1 MEYKSKFEAPKN
13 ILDAIPNGESILW
26 KGRPSLWGFSWNL
39 FGLKWITLYLSMLSI
54 VSVARF
60 FASDFY
66 TAFYVDFLPFF
77 LSGIFASI
85 ILIGLAAT
93 QTYSTVYII
102 TENRVIIKTGA
113 ALSFLISMP
122 FKKIKEVN
130 LQKRGASIGTISF
143 ELLSEKRVPYISC
156 WPSVRPWKFKRT
168 QPAFSCIGSVDEVAT
183 ILRKT
188 AMTGNISLYDPRQ
201 NLEIGSEIE
210 QKV

>member
-1 MEYKSKFEAPKN
+1 MEYKTKFEAPKN

-201 NLEIGSEIE
+201 KLEIGSEIE

>member
-1 MEYKSKFEAPKN
+1 MEYKTKFEAPKN

-85 ILIGLAAT
+85 ILIGLSAT

>member
-1 MEYKSKFEAPKN
+1 MEYKTKFEAPKN

-201 NLEIGSEIE
+201 KLEIGSGIE

>member
-1 MEYKSKFEAPKN
+1 MEYKTKFEAPKN

-188 AMTGNISLYDPRQ
+188 AMRGNISLYDPRQ

>member
-1 MEYKSKFEAPKN
+1 MEYKTKFEAPKN
-13 ILDAIPNGESILW
+13 ILDAIPDGESILW
-26 KGRPSLWGFSWNL
+26 KGKPSLWGFSWNL
-39 FGLKWITLYLSMLSI
+39 FGLKWITFYLSILSI
-54 VSVARF
+54 VSIARF
-60 FASDFY
+60 FASDFH
-66 TAFYVDFLPFF
+66 TAFYIDFLPFF

-85 ILIGLAAT
+85 ILIGLAAI
-93 QTYSTVYII
+93 QAYSTVYII

-143 ELLSEKRVPYISC
+143 ELFSKKRVPYISC
-156 WPSVRPWKFKRT
+156 WPSVRPWKFKKT
-168 QPAFSCIGSVDEVAT
+168 QPAFSCVRSVDEVAT

-188 AMTGNISLYDPRQ
+188 AMTGNISMQDPRQ
-201 NLEIGSEIE
+201 DFEIGSEIE

>member
-1 MEYKSKFEAPKN
+1 MEYKTKFEAPKN

-210 QKV
+210 QRV

>member
-1 MEYKSKFEAPKN
+1 MEYKTKFEAPKN
-13 ILDAIPNGESILW
+13 ILDAIPDGESILW

-39 FGLKWITLYLSMLSI
+39 FGLKWITFYLSILSI
-54 VSVARF
+54 VSIARF
-60 FASDFY
+60 FASDFH
-66 TAFYVDFLPFF
+66 TAFYIDFLPFF

-85 ILIGLAAT
+85 ILFGLATIQA
-93 QTYSTVYII
+93 YSTVYII

-143 ELLSEKRVPYISC
+143 ELFSKKRVPYISC
-156 WPSVRPWKFKRT
+156 WPSVRPWKFKKT
-168 QPAFSCIGSVDEVAT
+168 QPAFSCVGSVDEVAT

-188 AMTGNISLYDPRQ
+188 AMTGKISLHDPRQ
-201 NLEIGSEIE
+201 NLEHGSEIE
-210 QKV
+210 QKA

>member
-39 FGLKWITLYLSMLSI
+39 FGLKWITLYLSILSI

-85 ILIGLAAT
+85 ILICLAAT

-102 TENRVIIKTGA
+102 TENRLIIKTGA

>member
-1 MEYKSKFEAPKN
+1 MEYKTKFEAPNN

>member
-1 MEYKSKFEAPKN
+1 MEYKTKFEAPKN

-113 ALSFLISMP
+113 ERSFRISMA

>member
-1 MEYKSKFEAPKN
+1 MEYKTKFEAPKN

-85 ILIGLAAT
+85 ILIGLAAI
-93 QTYSTVYII
+93 QAYSTVYII

-143 ELLSEKRVPYISC
+143 ELFSNKRVPYISC
-156 WPSVRPWKFKRT
+156 WPSVRPWKFKKT
-168 QPAFSCIGSVDEVAT
+168 QPAFSCVRSVDEVAT

-188 AMTGNISLYDPRQ
+188 AMTGNISLHDPRQ
-201 NLEIGSEIE
+201 DFEIGSEIE

>member
-13 ILDAIPNGESILW
+13 ILDAIPNGEAILW

>member
-1 MEYKSKFEAPKN
+1 MEYKTKFEAPKN
-13 ILDAIPNGESILW
+13 ILDAIPDGESILW
-26 KGRPSLWGFSWNL
+26 KGKPSLWGFSWNL
-39 FGLKWITLYLSMLSI
+39 FGLKWITFYLSILSV
-54 VSVARF
+54 VSIARF
-60 FASDFY
+60 FASDFH
-66 TAFYVDFLPFF
+66 TAFYIDFLPFF

-85 ILIGLAAT
+85 ILIGLAAI
-93 QTYSTVYII
+93 QAYSTVYII

-143 ELLSEKRVPYISC
+143 ELFSKKRVPYISC
-156 WPSVRPWKFKRT
+156 WPSVRPWKFKKT
-168 QPAFSCIGSVDEVAT
+168 QPAFSCVRSVEEVAT

-188 AMTGNISLYDPRQ
+188 AMTGNISLHDPRQ
-201 NLEIGSEIE
+201 DFEIGSEIE

>member
-1 MEYKSKFEAPKN
+1 MEYKTKFEAPKN

-39 FGLKWITLYLSMLSI
+39 FGLKWITFYLSILSV
-54 VSVARF
+54 VSIARF
-60 FASDFY
+60 FASDFH
-66 TAFYVDFLPFF
+66 TAFYIDFLPFF

-85 ILIGLAAT
+85 ILIGLAAI
-93 QTYSTVYII
+93 QAYSTVYII

-143 ELLSEKRVPYISC
+143 ELFSKKRVPYISC
-156 WPSVRPWKFKRT
+156 WPSVRPWKFKKT
-168 QPAFSCIGSVDEVAT
+168 QPAFSCVRSVDEVAT

-188 AMTGNISLYDPRQ
+188 AMTGNISLHDPRQ
-201 NLEIGSEIE
+201 DFEIGSEIE

>member
-1 MEYKSKFEAPKN
+1 MEYKTKFEAPKN
-13 ILDAIPNGESILW
+13 ILDAIPDGESILW
-26 KGRPSLWGFSWNL
+26 KGKPSLWGFSWNL
-39 FGLKWITLYLSMLSI
+39 FGLKWITFYLSILSI
-54 VSVARF
+54 VSIARF
-60 FASDFY
+60 FASDFH
-66 TAFYVDFLPFF
+66 TAFYIDFLPFF

-85 ILIGLAAT
+85 ILIGLAAI
-93 QTYSTVYII
+93 QAYSTVYII

-143 ELLSEKRVPYISC
+143 ELFSKKRVPYISC
-156 WPSVRPWKFKRT
+156 WPSVRPWKFKKT
-168 QPAFSCIGSVDEVAT
+168 QPAFSCVRSVEEVAT

-188 AMTGNISLYDPRQ
+188 AMTRNISLHDPRQ
-201 NLEIGSEIE
+201 DFEIGSEIE

>member
-1 MEYKSKFEAPKN
+1 MEYKTKFEAPKN

-85 ILIGLAAT
+85 ILIGLAAI
-93 QTYSTVYII
+93 QAYSTVYII

-143 ELLSEKRVPYISC
+143 ELFSKKRVPYISC
-156 WPSVRPWKFKRT
+156 WPSVRPWKFKKT
-168 QPAFSCIGSVDEVAT
+168 QPAFSCVRSVDEVAT

-188 AMTGNISLYDPRQ
+188 AMTGNISLHDPRQ
-201 NLEIGSEIE
+201 DFEIGSEIE

>member
-1 MEYKSKFEAPKN
+1 MEYKTKFEAPNN

-39 FGLKWITLYLSMLSI
+39 FGLKWITLYLGILSI

>member
-1 MEYKSKFEAPKN
+1 MEYKTKFEAPKN

-201 NLEIGSEIE
+201 NLEIGSELE

>member
-13 ILDAIPNGESILW
+13 ILDVIPNGESILW

>member
-1 MEYKSKFEAPKN
+1 MEYKTKFEAPKN
-13 ILDAIPNGESILW
+13 ILDAIPHGESILW

-39 FGLKWITLYLSMLSI
+39 FGLKWIALYLSMLSI

-85 ILIGLAAT
+85 ILIGLAAI
-93 QTYSTVYII
+93 QAYSTVYII

-143 ELLSEKRVPYISC
+143 ELFSKKRVPYISC
-156 WPSVRPWKFKRT
+156 WPSVRPWKFKKT
-168 QPAFSCIGSVDEVAT
+168 QPAFSCVRSVNEVAT

-188 AMTGNISLYDPRQ
+188 AMTGNISLHDPRQ
-201 NLEIGSEIE
+201 DFEIGSEIE

>member
-1 MEYKSKFEAPKN
+1 MEYKTKFEAPKN

-168 QPAFSCIGSVDEVAT
+168 QPAFSCIGSVVEVAT

>member
-1 MEYKSKFEAPKN
+1 MEYKTKFEAPKN

-39 FGLKWITLYLSMLSI
+39 FGLKWITLYLSILSI

-85 ILIGLAAT
+85 ILICLAAT

-156 WPSVRPWKFKRT
+156 WPSVRPWKFKGT

>member
-1 MEYKSKFEAPKN
+1 MEYKTKFETPKN
-13 ILDAIPNGESILW
+13 ILDVIPDGESILW

-210 QKV
+210 QRV

>member
-1 MEYKSKFEAPKN
+1 MEYKTKFEAPKN

-93 QTYSTVYII
+93 QTYSTVYVI

>member
-1 MEYKSKFEAPKN
+1 MEYKTKFEAPKN

-210 QKV
+210 QKI

>member
-1 MEYKSKFEAPKN
+1 MEYKTKFETPKN

-39 FGLKWITLYLSMLSI
+39 FGLKWITLYLSILSI